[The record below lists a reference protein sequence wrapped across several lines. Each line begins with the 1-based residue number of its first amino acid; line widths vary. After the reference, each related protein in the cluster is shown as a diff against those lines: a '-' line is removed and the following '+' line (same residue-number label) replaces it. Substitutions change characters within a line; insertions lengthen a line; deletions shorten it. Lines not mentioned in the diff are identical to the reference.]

1 MGPYDPPKIILIG
14 EESMSIT
21 IGKIFDLS
29 VGKYPNKE
37 AIYDVRKSVRYTYSE
52 WNEQVNKLSNA
63 LLCEGVKKGDR
74 VSTYLFNTE
83 ELATAFFACTKIG
96 AILNPINFRLMAEEV
111 AYILSDAE
119 PKVVLFEKALE
130 SSISIIE
137 NRFPHISFWSI
148 DDEVPSFASSYH
160 EKVSSASN
168 APINA
173 SVDENDIYAIMY
185 TSGTTGRPKGV
196 IHRHRD
202 MVEQS
207 LICIHGTRL
216 SSNDNGL
223 VVAPMFHCAELHCAF
238 LPRVHIGA
246 KSTIMHHFEP
256 KLVLQ
261 LIEQEQITK
270 FFAAPTMWNML
281 LQEDLDQ
288 YDLSSLKLGLYGA
301 APMAP
306 TLVYACQDRLGVQ
319 LVQAYGM
326 TEMGPAITFLTEEDQ
341 IRKAGSAGQ
350 PLLNHEIR
358 IVRPN
363 EDGPSDPD
371 DILPP
376 GESGEI
382 IVKGPCM
389 MSGYFNREEAT
400 EKAMHKGWYHSGDI
414 GYLDDDGYLW
424 VKDRVDDMII
434 SGGENIYPREVED
447 VLYEHEGVMDVA
459 IIGQPDDHWGES
471 VTAFI
476 VRKNPSLTETE
487 LDEFCKNSDKL
498 ARYKRPRK
506 YIFCDELP
514 RNASGKIQ
522 KFILRKQLEEL
533 FTGE

>member
-1 MGPYDPPKIILIG
+1 MGVTLG
-14 EESMSIT
+14 N
-21 IGKIFDLS
+21 IFDLT
-29 VGKYPNKE
+29 VRKYPQKE
-37 AIYDVRKSVRYTYSE
+37 ALYDVRKNLRYTYKQ
-52 WNEQVNKLSNA
+52 WNEQVLKLANA
-63 LLCEGVKKGDR
+63 LLDEGVRKGDR
-74 VSTYLFNTE
+74 VSTFIFNTE
-83 ELATAFFACTKIG
+83 ELATTFFACAKIG
-96 AILNPINFRLMAEEV
+96 AVFNPINFRLMAEEV
-111 AYILSDAE
+111 SYILSDAE
-119 PKVVLFEKALE
+119 PKIVLFEKALE

-148 DDEVPSFASSYH
+148 DDPAPSYAASYH
-160 EKVSSASN
+160 EKVASAPN
-168 APINA
+168 TAIEMEI
-173 SVDENDIYAIMY
+173 DEEDLYAIMY

-196 IHRHRD
+196 LHRHRD
-202 MVEQS
+202 MAEQS

-223 VVAPMFHCAELHCAF
+223 VMAPMFHCAELHCAF
-238 LPRVHIGA
+238 LPRVQIGA
-246 KSTIMHHFEP
+246 KSTIIHHFEP

-261 LIEQEQITK
+261 LIEQEKITK

-281 LQEDLDQ
+281 LQEDLTQ
-288 YDLSSLKLGLYGA
+288 YDVSSLKFGLYGA

-306 TLVYACQDRLGVQ
+306 TLVYACQERLGVQ

-350 PLLNHEIR
+350 ALINHEIR

-363 EDGPSDPD
+363 EEGPSDPD
-371 DILPP
+371 DILTSGVP
-376 GESGEI
+376 GEI

-389 MSGYFNREEAT
+389 MSGYFNQEEAT
-400 EKAMHKGWYHSGDI
+400 EKAKYKGWYHSGDI
-414 GYLDDDGYLW
+414 GYLDEEGYLW

-447 VLYEHEGVMDVA
+447 LLYEHDGILDVA
-459 IIGQPDDHWGES
+459 IIGEPDDYWGER
-471 VTAFI
+471 VIAF
-476 VRKNPSLTETE
+476 VVKKDAVLTEQE
-487 LDEFCKNSDKL
+487 LDEWMKSSAKL

-533 FTGE
+533 LSGE